1 MSFRSQNKTK
11 KPTSLPT
18 ALTTQTRS
26 INSAAKHLAFTSAIT
41 ITTFDTP
48 PAEPPSPRKIETV
61 TNSTPPAKTIAGQRN
76 PASLDNVI
84 VVLSRTTE
92 PMNVGATCRA
102 MKTMGLKHLRL
113 IDPLNPKGRSARAL
127 AHGAEDVLDNA
138 VVAENLLEAVGD
150 ALVVTGTTARTRK
163 LRKRALLPPQD
174 LADHIADHSRS
185 GKVVIMFGTERTGLT
200 NDEADLC
207 RYLSTVDTAPE
218 QPSLNL
224 AQAVML
230 YSWEIR
236 QAMQRAGAPNTGTV
250 HRHSQTSP
258 VRRPEMRVS
267 HPHRTTKLPTQ
278 QELDNMYAHLAHAM
292 GAVGYSGPERLKFLT
307 YMRQLHMRAGI
318 VNWETHIYHILARK
332 ICKVTGA
339 PKFMGLEEMP
349 DLDGADDLGEKD

>member
-1 MSFRSQNKTK
+1 MTD
-11 KPTSLPT
+11 TT
-18 ALTTQTRS
+18 A
-26 INSAAKHLAFTSAIT
+26 
-41 ITTFDTP
+41 
-48 PAEPPSPRKIETV
+48 
-61 TNSTPPAKTIAGQRN
+61 TIAGTQQPPN
-76 PASLDNVI
+76 PDNVI

-92 PMNVGATCRA
+92 PMNIGAACRA

-127 AHGAEDVLDNA
+127 AHGAEDVLENALVVDNL
-138 VVAENLLEAVGD
+138 VEAVGD

-163 LRKRALLPPQD
+163 LRKRALLPPRN

-200 NDEADLC
+200 NDEADFC
-207 RYLSTVDTAPE
+207 RYLSTVETAPE

-236 QAMQRAGAPNTGTV
+236 QALQRGDNSDAGGEILRSATAG
-250 HRHSQTSP
+250 

-267 HPHRTTKLPTQ
+267 HPHRATKLPTQ
-278 QELDNMYAHLAHAM
+278 GDLDNMYAHLAHAM
-292 GAVGYSGPERLKFLT
+292 AAVGYTEQERLKFLT
-307 YMRQLHMRAGI
+307 YLRQLHMRAGI

-332 ICKVTGA
+332 ICKATDA

-349 DLDGADDLGEKD
+349 DLGQPENERPG